1 MADKPTLYVDY
12 EGGTVRGPQEIIGRL
27 FATPKTKTWTGPPE
41 AIMAISDPERLR
53 KTVERLRQLG
63 YPLVESGPPVA
74 EP

>member
-12 EGGTVRGPQEIIGRL
+12 EGGTIRGPQEIIGRL
-27 FATPKTKTWTGPPE
+27 FATPKTKTWFGPPE

-53 KTVERLRQLG
+53 QTAERLRQLG
-63 YPLVESGPPVA
+63 YPLVESGPPFA